1 MTQKS
6 FTAQMDD
13 WVKETEE
20 RVEAVVKQSAQTV
33 IEKMQTPVGK
43 GGNMPVDTGFL
54 RASLQAS
61 IHQPYP
67 ANMPN
72 PGRPKDWNPS
82 EVVMAIA
89 GFEMG
94 TTLFATYTAE
104 YAGHVEYGARG
115 RPGRG
120 FVRLAAQQ
128 WPVIVAQT
136 ATELRNRV
144 TGGNG

>member
-1 MTQKS
+1 MPQRS
-6 FTAQMDD
+6 FSAQIDE
-13 WVKETEE
+13 WIAETEE
-20 RVEAVVKQSAQTV
+20 RIEATIKQSAQTV
-33 IEKMQTPVGK
+33 IERMQLPVGK

-67 ANMPN
+67 ANIAN
-72 PGRPKDWNPS
+72 PGVPKDWNQS
-82 EVVMAIA
+82 ETIMAIA
-89 GFEMG
+89 NLELGG
-94 TTLFATYTAE
+94 TIYATYTAE

-128 WPVIVAQT
+128 WPQIVNQT
-136 ATELRNRV
+136 AVELRNRV
-144 TGGNG
+144 QGSP